1 MISQL
6 VTTFRCLQVCLDHL
20 DIEYDFD
27 SYMTA
32 PHPPAAISALRT
44 RIIAQLCPPYPGSLG
59 LPARAAAHVQTGNAK
74 HTLHSSPLQPRPPRD
89 GVAGAEVHQAA
100 LATSAQL
107 SAPSDLAVG
116 PAAGHHASS
125 WWSNDLKRCGAPASG
140 EQTPDR
146 PAALPFTET
155 DQNVAATPASQRP
168 HATSSMHHLGAMTDC
183 ASPAALVASS
193 PSRTTRAS
201 MDAHALA
208 AAAQHAAPSDL
219 DKVSHPHALEPD
231 CKSLGAGNLPA
242 CEGEVSKASKA
253 EHKHAHISISS
264 GPSEAN
270 AAPARG
276 KHSDDSGAQPRTAIA
291 AHSGWSPSQHSGQG
305 VTGAGPPEPRAFTS
319 AYAMQPAHGLQVCAT
334 PQALQNCDASC
345 DELLQPSDGAA
356 PPFASSEEQ
365 CSAPQLGVGTLRP
378 PAAAVSVDLATSPSK
393 PAARVAPDR
402 GNDSAALRM
411 GAAAAQS
418 RGVRSTDCKAAG
430 SSRDGKGAGASGVT
444 KRTKAASGKGAWQK
458 RKTAKSFA
466 VRLWQQSRRDRRPF
480 ALASMCLHG
489 YGVCRCT

>member
-1 MISQL
+1 
-6 VTTFRCLQVCLDHL
+6 
-20 DIEYDFD
+20 
-27 SYMTA
+27 MTA

-44 RIIAQLCPPYPGSLG
+44 RIISQLCPPCPGGSLG
-59 LPARAAAHVQTGNAK
+59 LPAGAAAHLHTGNVK
-74 HTLHSSPLQPRPPRD
+74 HTLHSSPLQPRPLRD
-89 GVAGAEVHQAA
+89 GVAGADVHQAA

-107 SAPSDLAVG
+107 SAPSDLAAG

-168 HATSSMHHLGAMTDC
+168 HATSSLHHLGMADC
-183 ASPAALVASS
+183 ASPAALIAAS
-193 PSRTTRAS
+193 PSRTTKAS

-208 AAAQHAAPSDL
+208 AAAQHPAPRDL
-219 DKVSHPHALEPD
+219 DKVSHPQAPESGYKL
-231 CKSLGAGNLPA
+231 LGAGHLPA
-242 CEGEVSKASKA
+242 CEGEVSRASKA
-253 EHKHAHISISS
+253 EHNHAHISISS
-264 GPSEAN
+264 GPLEAN

-276 KHSDDSGAQPRTAIA
+276 KHSDDSGAQQRTAIVE
-291 AHSGWSPSQHSGQG
+291 HSGWSPSQHSGQG
-305 VTGAGPPEPRAFTS
+305 VTNAGPAPEPRALPS
-319 AYAMQPAHGLQVCAT
+319 AHAMQPAHGLQVCAT
-334 PQALQNCDASC
+334 PQALQHCDASC
-345 DELLQPSDGAA
+345 DELLQASDGVA

-365 CSAPQLGVGTLRP
+365 CSAPQLGVRTLRP
-378 PAAAVSVDLATSPSK
+378 PAAAASVDLATSPSN

-402 GNDSAALRM
+402 GNDSAALKA

-430 SSRDGKGAGASGVT
+430 PSRDGKGAVAPGVT
-444 KRTKAASGKGAWQK
+444 KRLKAASGKGAWQK

-466 VRLWQQSRRDRRPF
+466 VRLWQQSRRDRRTF
-480 ALASMCLHG
+480 ALESICLHC
-489 YGVCRCT
+489 YGVCPCS